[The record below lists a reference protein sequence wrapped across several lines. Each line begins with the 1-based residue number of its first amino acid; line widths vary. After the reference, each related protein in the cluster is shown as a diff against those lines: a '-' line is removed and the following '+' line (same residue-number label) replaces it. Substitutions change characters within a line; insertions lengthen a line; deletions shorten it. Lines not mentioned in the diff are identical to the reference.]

1 MNAEM
6 TVLLTAIFAACAC
19 SLVGTFLILR
29 RMAMMAD
36 AISHAILPGL
46 VIAYFMASG
55 PNLIAGTLGAA
66 LAGVTTVVLVEA
78 LQRTGRVKSDAAIG
92 IVFPALFAFGTF
104 LVSRYFSQ
112 VHLDADA
119 VLFGEIA
126 FAPFD
131 RLILFGND
139 VGSQP
144 LIVLAVLTIINAT
157 LVLLFYKEL
166 KLATFDP
173 GLAAALGLS
182 PVMIHYGLM
191 TAVSVT
197 TVGAFAAVGAILV
210 VALMIVPAATAYLL
224 TDRLELMILFSLAAG
239 AASAVIGYYTA
250 VALDVSI
257 SGMMAVVGGVLFAL
271 AALFSPTHGIVARTL
286 RRMRLRE
293 QFAVEL
299 LLLHLNHHRTASESP
314 EHLARELNWPRD
326 WLARVIRRATT
337 DGYVQEDQGRVAL
350 TDVGRDA
357 ANSHAMAIDREAHE
371 APPTRSAPAPGIAD

>member
-1 MNAEM
+1 VNAET

-46 VIAYFMASG
+46 VAAYFLANG
-55 PNLIAGTLGAA
+55 PNLIAGTVGAA
-66 LAGVTTVVLVEA
+66 FAGVATVLLVEA
-78 LQRTGRVKSDAAIG
+78 LQRTGRVKSDSAIG

-139 VGSQP
+139 LGSQP
-144 LIVLAVLTIINAT
+144 MIVLAALTVVNAL
-157 LVLLFYKEL
+157 LVLLFYKEM

-173 GLAAALGLS
+173 GLAAALGFS
-182 PVMIHYGLM
+182 PILIHYTLM

-224 TDRLELMILFSLAAG
+224 TDRLALMVAISLAVG
-239 AASAVIGYYTA
+239 TASAIAGYYAA
-250 VALDVSI
+250 VAFDVSI
-257 SGMMAVVGGVLFAL
+257 SGMMAVAGGVMFGL
-271 AALFSPTHGIVARTL
+271 AALFSPSHGILARTF
-286 RRMRLRE
+286 RRRRLRE
-293 QFAVEL
+293 RFAVEL
-299 LLLHLNHHRTASESP
+299 LLLHLNHHRTGSERP
-314 EHLARELNWPRD
+314 DHLARELNWSDD
-326 WLARVIRRATT
+326 WLGRVIGSAITSGFVY
-337 DGYVQEDQGRVAL
+337 DDAGRIAL
-350 TDVGRDA
+350 TEAGRTA
-357 ANSHAMAIDREAHE
+357 AASHAMAIRSEATE
-371 APPTRSAPAPGIAD
+371 TPPARSAGAAIAG